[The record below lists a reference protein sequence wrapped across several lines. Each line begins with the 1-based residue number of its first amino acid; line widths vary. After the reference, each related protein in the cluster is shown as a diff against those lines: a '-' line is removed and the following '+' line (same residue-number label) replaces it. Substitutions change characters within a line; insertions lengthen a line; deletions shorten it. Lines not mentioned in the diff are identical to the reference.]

1 MFKITYWFYYFLFKN
16 TFLHVRMM
24 YKELYIFSVWTSWV
38 LRWVYMCETIMP
50 IYVINISPP
59 NDSSCPE
66 KSYVLGNKICQ
77 FLTFTDWWTS
87 GSYGSPSS
95 HYMLSQSYPI
105 FAFSYNYHISL
116 SNSKIYIICLIYLEI
131 QFISQV
137 WVLDAYI

>member
-1 MFKITYWFYYFLFKN
+1 
-16 TFLHVRMM
+16 
-24 YKELYIFSVWTSWV
+24 
-38 LRWVYMCETIMP
+38 MP

-77 FLTFTDWWTS
+77 FLTFMDWWTS

-137 WVLDAYI
+137 

>member
-24 YKELYIFSVWTSWV
+24 YKELYIFSVWTTWV

-77 FLTFTDWWTS
+77 FLTFIDWWTS
-87 GSYGSPSS
+87 GSHGSPSS